1 MLRPTSLA
9 RLLPVAFLLLVVLS
23 GCRTY
28 GGYGTTEEIPRQ
40 MEQAAQ
46 QFADELARAESSVQA
61 LSAAVAENS
70 ALEPLETRY
79 RDVIAQHEAFLEDH
93 RAVADRF
100 QGSSNYRA
108 LNRYYGAIIA
118 EQRLI
123 EKRYEELH
131 LRIQRVV
138 SGQPERTPPLRASN
152 YINTPSYYD
161 RLQNQQALS
170 MQDALRGF

>member
-1 MLRPTSLA
+1 
-9 RLLPVAFLLLVVLS
+9 
-23 GCRTY
+23 
-28 GGYGTTEEIPRQ
+28 
-40 MEQAAQ
+40 
-46 QFADELARAESSVQA
+46 
-61 LSAAVAENS
+61 
-70 ALEPLETRY
+70 
-79 RDVIAQHEAFLEDH
+79 VIAQHEAFLEDH

-170 MQDALRGF
+170 MQDALRGL